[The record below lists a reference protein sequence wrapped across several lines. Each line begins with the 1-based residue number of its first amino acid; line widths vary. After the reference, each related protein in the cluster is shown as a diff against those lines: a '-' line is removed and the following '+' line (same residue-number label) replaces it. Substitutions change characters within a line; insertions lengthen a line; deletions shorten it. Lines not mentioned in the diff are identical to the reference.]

1 MHRVATQPIKLSNGS
16 TIPKNMSIMV
26 ALNKMKMLSSNN
38 NNRDPAAWAAY
49 HPRRFLDLRQQ
60 PGQTTKWQFVTTSA
74 DHLAFGHGRHS
85 CPGRFFAANE
95 IKVILTYLLL
105 GFEWRFTA
113 ESPRGDI
120 AHAKALIRAREQD
133 VLI

>member
-1 MHRVATQPIKLSNGS
+1 
-16 TIPKNMSIMV
+16 MV

-38 NNRDPAAWAAY
+38 NNNNRDPAAWAAY
-49 HPRRFLDLRQQ
+49 NPRRFLDLRQQ

-133 VLI
+133 ILI